1 MGGYAGT
8 EKTETLEIGDAK
20 WKIHEDVGIS
30 SFLRPAAVTLNNKIY
45 VIGTYAYAWA
55 YTRHFFTR
63 AEAFKS

>member
-30 SFLRPAAVTLNNKIY
+30 SFLRPAAVTLNNKIF
-45 VIGTYAYAWA
+45 VFGTYV
-55 YTRHFFTR
+55 FG
-63 AEAFKS
+63 KG